1 MHDVREFGN
10 IAGHPAKDQQGE
22 WTTIEAAEASY
33 TLDVV
38 AELLDHIYV
47 KPKRREAMRER
58 WEAKKRGDAVLTNPT
73 TQVVLGG
80 RDLAANPPSELT
92 DDDIPF

>member
-10 IAGHPAKDQQGE
+10 IAGHPARDQEGE
-22 WTTIEAAEASY
+22 WITIEAAEASY

-47 KPKRREAMRER
+47 RRQRRLAMRER
-58 WEAKKRGDAVLTNPT
+58 WEAKKRGDILPLDSSSR
-73 TQVVLGG
+73 VVVGG
-80 RDLAANPPSELT
+80 REQPINVDAGLT
-92 DDDIPF
+92 DDDVPF